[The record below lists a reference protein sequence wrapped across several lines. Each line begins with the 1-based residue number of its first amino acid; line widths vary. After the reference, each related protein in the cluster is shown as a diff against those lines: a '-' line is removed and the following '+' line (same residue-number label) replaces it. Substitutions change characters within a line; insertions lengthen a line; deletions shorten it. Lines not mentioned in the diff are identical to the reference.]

1 MDIVAFRTFL
11 AAAET
16 GSFAGAAQRINA
28 SPSSVTE
35 RIKQLEHL
43 LGARL
48 FDRDKRGCRLT
59 AAGQKFIDPARQSVR
74 AWELAQHVVS
84 LPEEYTQSIA
94 IGGQYALWEA
104 MLTGWLSSVR
114 QALPDVAFRVTT
126 GASRRLNRDIRDGF
140 LDMVILYDP
149 LFGRGIRSE
158 KLFDDRLILVS
169 GSDDD
174 NWRDHYVR
182 IEWGQTLGV
191 EITSQLNITPSAGLV
206 LDLGNQSARWLVE
219 QKMCGFMPRRLVQQH
234 LADGRLRRIENVPDY
249 DYPAFVCWRKDVP
262 AEVTANIVSSLIDF
276 ATQSDA
282 ATKAR
287 S

>member
-1 MDIVAFRTFL
+1 MDIIAFRTFL

-16 GSFAGAAQRINA
+16 GSFAGAAQRVNA

-35 RIKQLEHL
+35 RIKQLEHH

-59 AAGQKFIDPARQSVR
+59 AAGHKFVEPARQSIR
-74 AWELAQHVVS
+74 AWEIAQHVVS
-84 LPEEYTQSIA
+84 LPDQYTRSIA
-94 IGGQYALWEA
+94 IGGQYALWAA

-114 QALPDVAFRVTT
+114 DNLPDVAFRVTT
-126 GASRRLNRDIRDGF
+126 GASTRLNRDIRDGF

-158 KLFDDRLILVS
+158 KLFDDRLILVT
-169 GSDDD
+169 GNDDD

-191 EITSQLNITPSAGLV
+191 EITSQLNISPSAGLV
-206 LDLGNQSARWLVE
+206 LDLGHQSARWLIE
-219 QKMCGFMPRRLVQQH
+219 QKMCGFMPRRLVQQY
-234 LADGRLRRIENVPDY
+234 LDDGRLRRVADIPDY
-249 DYPAFVCWRKDVP
+249 DYPAFVCWRKDIDPELVESILGSLKDP
-262 AEVTANIVSSLIDF
+262 AVVAG
-276 ATQSDA
+276 
-282 ATKAR
+282 
-287 S
+287 

>member
-59 AAGQKFIDPARQSVR
+59 AAGRKFMEPAQQSIR
-74 AWELAQHVVS
+74 AWEIAQHVVS
-84 LPEEYTQSIA
+84 LPEQYARSIA
-94 IGGQYALWEA
+94 IGGQYALWAA
-104 MLTGWLSSVR
+104 MLTGWLASVR
-114 QALPDVAFRVTT
+114 EILPDVAFRVTT

-169 GSDDD
+169 GHPDD

-182 IEWGQTLGV
+182 IEWGQNLGA
-191 EITSQLNITPSAGLV
+191 EITSQLNIKPAAGLV
-206 LDLGNQSARWLVE
+206 LDLGNQSARWLIE
-219 QKMCGFMPRRLVQQH
+219 QRMCGFMPQRLVQKH
-234 LADGRLRRIENVPDY
+234 LDDGCLRRIENIPDF
-249 DYPAFVCWRKDVP
+249 DYPAFVCWRNDIDP
-262 AEVTANIVSSLIDF
+262 DLASDILRSLQDLAET
-276 ATQSDA
+276 TG
-282 ATKAR
+282 
-287 S
+287 

>member
-59 AAGQKFIDPARQSVR
+59 AAGRKFMEPAQQSIR
-74 AWELAQHVVS
+74 AWEIAQHVVS
-84 LPEEYTQSIA
+84 LPEQYARSIA
-94 IGGQYALWEA
+94 IGGQYALWAA
-104 MLTGWLSSVR
+104 MLTGWLASVR
-114 QALPDVAFRVTT
+114 EILPDVAFRVTT

-158 KLFDDRLILVS
+158 KLFDDRLILVT
-169 GSDDD
+169 GNDGD

-182 IEWGQTLGV
+182 IEWGQNLGA
-191 EITSQLNITPSAGLV
+191 EITSQLNIKPAAGLV
-206 LDLGNQSARWLVE
+206 LDLGNQSARWLIE
-219 QKMCGFMPRRLVQQH
+219 QRMCGFMPQRLVQKH
-234 LADGRLRRIENVPDY
+234 LDDGCLRRIENIPDF
-249 DYPAFVCWRKDVP
+249 DYPAFVCWRNDIDP
-262 AEVTANIVSSLIDF
+262 DLASDILRSLQDLAET
-276 ATQSDA
+276 TG
-282 ATKAR
+282 
-287 S
+287 

>member
-35 RIKQLEHL
+35 RIKQLEHH

-59 AAGQKFIDPARQSVR
+59 AAGRKFMEPAQQSIR
-74 AWELAQHVVS
+74 AWEIAQHVVS
-84 LPEEYTQSIA
+84 LPEQYARSIA
-94 IGGQYALWEA
+94 IGGQYALWAA
-104 MLTGWLSSVR
+104 MLTGWLASVR
-114 QALPDVAFRVTT
+114 EILPDVAFRVTT

-158 KLFDDRLILVS
+158 KLFDDRLILIT
-169 GSDDD
+169 GNDGD

-182 IEWGQTLGV
+182 IEWGQNLGA
-191 EITSQLNITPSAGLV
+191 EITSQLNIKPAAGLV
-206 LDLGNQSARWLVE
+206 LDLGNQSARWLIE
-219 QKMCGFMPRRLVQQH
+219 QRMCGFMPQRLVQKH
-234 LADGRLRRIENVPDY
+234 LDDGCLRRIANIPDF
-249 DYPAFVCWRKDVP
+249 DYPAFVCWRNDIDP
-262 AEVTANIVSSLIDF
+262 DLASDILRSLQDLAET
-276 ATQSDA
+276 TG
-282 ATKAR
+282 
-287 S
+287 

>member
-35 RIKQLEHL
+35 RIKQLEHH

-59 AAGQKFIDPARQSVR
+59 AAGRKFMEPAQQSIR
-74 AWELAQHVVS
+74 AWEIAQHVVS
-84 LPEEYTQSIA
+84 LPEQYARSIA
-94 IGGQYALWEA
+94 IGGQYALWAA
-104 MLTGWLSSVR
+104 MLTGWLASVR
-114 QALPDVAFRVTT
+114 EILPDVAFRVTT

-158 KLFDDRLILVS
+158 KLFDDRLILIT
-169 GSDDD
+169 GNDGD

-182 IEWGQTLGV
+182 IEWGQNLGA
-191 EITSQLNITPSAGLV
+191 EITSQLNIKPAAGLV
-206 LDLGNQSARWLVE
+206 LDLGNQSARWLIE
-219 QKMCGFMPRRLVQQH
+219 QRMCGFMPQRLVQKH
-234 LADGRLRRIENVPDY
+234 LDDGCLRRIENIPDF
-249 DYPAFVCWRKDVP
+249 DYPAFVCWRNDIDP
-262 AEVTANIVSSLIDF
+262 DLASDILRSLQDLAET
-276 ATQSDA
+276 TG
-282 ATKAR
+282 
-287 S
+287 

>member
-59 AAGQKFIDPARQSVR
+59 AAGRKFMEPAQQSIR
-74 AWELAQHVVS
+74 AWEIAQHVVS
-84 LPEEYTQSIA
+84 LPEQYARSIA
-94 IGGQYALWEA
+94 IGGQYALWSA
-104 MLTGWLSSVR
+104 MLTGWLASVR
-114 QALPDVAFRVTT
+114 EILPDVAFRVTT

-158 KLFDDRLILVS
+158 KLFDDRLILVT
-169 GSDDD
+169 GNDGD

-182 IEWGQTLGV
+182 IEWGQNLGA
-191 EITSQLNITPSAGLV
+191 EITSQLNIKPAAGLV
-206 LDLGNQSARWLVE
+206 LDLGNQSARWLIE
-219 QKMCGFMPRRLVQQH
+219 QKMCGFMPQRLVRQH
-234 LADGRLRRIENVPDY
+234 LDSGKLRRVNAIPDF
-249 DYPAFVCWRKDVP
+249 DYPAFVCWRKDIDPDLV
-262 AEVTANIVSSLIDF
+262 ASILGSLKD
-276 ATQSDA
+276 
-282 ATKAR
+282 KAVVAG
-287 S
+287 

>member
-35 RIKQLEHL
+35 RIKQLEHH

-59 AAGQKFIDPARQSVR
+59 AAGRKFMEPAQQSIR
-74 AWELAQHVVS
+74 AWEIAQHVVS
-84 LPEEYTQSIA
+84 LPEQYARSIA
-94 IGGQYALWEA
+94 IGGQYALWAA
-104 MLTGWLSSVR
+104 MLTGWLASVR
-114 QALPDVAFRVTT
+114 EILPDVAFRVTT

-158 KLFDDRLILVS
+158 KLFDDRLILVT
-169 GSDDD
+169 GNDGD

-182 IEWGQTLGV
+182 IEWGQNLGA
-191 EITSQLNITPSAGLV
+191 EITSQLNIKPAAGLV
-206 LDLGNQSARWLVE
+206 LDLGNQSARWLIE
-219 QKMCGFMPRRLVQQH
+219 QRMCGFMPQRLVQKH
-234 LADGRLRRIENVPDY
+234 LDDGCLRRIANIPDF
-249 DYPAFVCWRKDVP
+249 DYPAFVCWRNDIDP
-262 AEVTANIVSSLIDF
+262 DLASDILRSLQDLAET
-276 ATQSDA
+276 TG
-282 ATKAR
+282 
-287 S
+287 

>member
-35 RIKQLEHL
+35 RIKQLEPHH
-43 LGARL
+43 GARL

-59 AAGQKFIDPARQSVR
+59 AAGRKFMEPAQQSIR
-74 AWELAQHVVS
+74 AWEIAQHVVS
-84 LPEEYTQSIA
+84 LPEQYARSIA
-94 IGGQYALWEA
+94 IGGQYALWAA
-104 MLTGWLSSVR
+104 MLTGWLASVR
-114 QALPDVAFRVTT
+114 EILPDVAFRVTT

-158 KLFDDRLILVS
+158 KLFDDRLILVT
-169 GSDDD
+169 GNDGD

-182 IEWGQTLGV
+182 IEWGQNLGA
-191 EITSQLNITPSAGLV
+191 EITSQLNIKPAAGLV
-206 LDLGNQSARWLVE
+206 LDLGNQSARWLIE
-219 QKMCGFMPRRLVQQH
+219 QRMCGFMPQRLVQKH
-234 LADGRLRRIENVPDY
+234 LDDGCLRRIENIPDF
-249 DYPAFVCWRKDVP
+249 DYPAFVCWRNDIDP
-262 AEVTANIVSSLIDF
+262 DLASDILRSLQDLAET
-276 ATQSDA
+276 TG
-282 ATKAR
+282 
-287 S
+287 